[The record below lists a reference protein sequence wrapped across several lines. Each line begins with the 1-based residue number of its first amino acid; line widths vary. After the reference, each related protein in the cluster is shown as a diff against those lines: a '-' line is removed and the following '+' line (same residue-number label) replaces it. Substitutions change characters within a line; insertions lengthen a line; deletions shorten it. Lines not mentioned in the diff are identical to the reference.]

1 MKPDNMTL
9 ERLIQEALKEES
21 ENMYI
26 PPSQQIWQKIL
37 SDRQTAKAMG
47 KLCYQ
52 NSSITYNISIQ
63 LKTSLV

>member
-52 NSSITYNISIQ
+52 
-63 LKTSLV
+63 K